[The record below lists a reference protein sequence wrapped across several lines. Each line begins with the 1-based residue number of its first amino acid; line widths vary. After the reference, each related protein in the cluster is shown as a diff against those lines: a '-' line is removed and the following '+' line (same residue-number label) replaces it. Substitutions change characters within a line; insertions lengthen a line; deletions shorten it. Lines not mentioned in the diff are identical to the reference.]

1 MVNEENKAEA
11 TVENVEAATATE
23 NTEESA
29 EPKKKKCKSSDAE
42 LKKLQKELD
51 TAKADIAD
59 MNDKYVRML
68 AEYDNFR
75 RRSQKERETIYA
87 DAYIDAVSEILPII
101 DNLELATKYGD
112 AEAVAKGVQMILKSS
127 GDIFEKLGIKEID
140 SKTFDPN
147 FHNAVMQVED
157 EAYGEGE
164 IVEVLQ
170 KGYVKGDKVI
180 RYAMV
185 KVAN

>member
-42 LKKLQKELD
+42 IKKLQKELD
-51 TAKADIAD
+51 TAKADLAD

-147 FHNAVMQVED
+147 FHNGVMHIED
-157 EAYGEGE
+157 DNYGEEE
-164 IVEVLQ
+164 IVDVFM
-170 KGYVKGDKVI
+170 KGYKIGDKII
-180 RYAMV
+180 RPATV

>member
-1 MVNEENKAEA
+1 MMVNEENKVENTTFEQETAEA
-11 TVENVEAATATE
+11 P
-23 NTEESA
+23 A
-29 EPKKKKCKSSDAE
+29 EDKKKKSKSSEAE
-42 LKKLQKELD
+42 LKKLQKELE
-51 TAKADIAD
+51 TTKAELAE

-75 RRSQKERETIYA
+75 RRSQKEREGVYA
-87 DAYIDAVSEILPII
+87 DAYIDAVSEMLPII

-112 AEAVAKGVQMILKSS
+112 AESVVKGVQMILKST

-147 FHNAVMQVED
+147 FHNAVMHVED

-170 KGYVKGDKVI
+170 KGYIKGDKVI